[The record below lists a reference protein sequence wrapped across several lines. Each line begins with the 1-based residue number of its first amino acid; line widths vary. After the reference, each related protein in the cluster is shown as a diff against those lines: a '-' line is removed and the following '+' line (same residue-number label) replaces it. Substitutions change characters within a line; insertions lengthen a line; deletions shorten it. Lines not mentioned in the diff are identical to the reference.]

1 MKKKNKLLSLLILVM
16 IAIPMLN
23 FAQTAAPEEYKNAV
37 DWAQGGNIFEDWFM
51 KSFLQGW
58 KAKVWSEYGTFI
70 DMARALGG
78 CLAIIYFAIKSYEM
92 MTGDK
97 RLEILPLLRPFGLC
111 LIIINWKVFITIIS
125 FPTDLI
131 ASAMSS
137 KQEIQQG
144 KVNNLRYIR
153 SQYQYA
159 MIQELYEKSAETEI
173 AGETVKKFWD
183 DPAGAIGSKIKET
196 AMSVVKPVLAMK
208 EKFEIGFQL
217 ALTQALEL
225 LALWILRIAVYV
237 IFAIQIIYTGI
248 LIMLGPFSV
257 ALSILP
263 MFKDSLATWISRFIS
278 VNLYLAIAFI
288 VMFVGGVLQEF
299 AMMSEIKKY
308 AEVVGQNGGIVDA
321 SKFMYLKL
329 NGIMSFGV
337 VIISF
342 FISAITMFTVPS
354 ISTWI
359 VSTSGA
365 SSAVSTM
372 GRASQQIASKL
383 RMLF

>member
-1 MKKKNKLLSLLILVM
+1 MKNKNKLLSLLMLVM
-16 IAIPMLN
+16 IAIPLLN
-23 FAQTAAPEEYKNAV
+23 FAQTQPPEEYKNAV
-37 DWAQGGNIFEDWFM
+37 DWAQGGNILEDWFM
-51 KSFLQGW
+51 KAFLQGW
-58 KAKVWSEYGTFI
+58 KAKVWEEYGTFI
-70 DMARALGG
+70 DMARAIGG

-97 RLEILPLLRPFGLC
+97 KLEIMPLLRPFGLC
-111 LIIINWKVFITIIS
+111 MIIINWKVFITIIA

-131 ASAMSS
+131 ANAMAS
-137 KQEIQQG
+137 KQETQQA

-159 MIQELYEKSAETEI
+159 MIQELYEKSAETKI
-173 AGETVKKFWD
+173 AGETAKKFWD
-183 DPAGAIGSKIKET
+183 DPVGAIGSEIKET
-196 AMSVVKPVLAMK
+196 AMSVARPILAMK
-208 EKFEIGFQL
+208 EKFEIGIQL
-217 ALTQALEL
+217 ALTQGLEL

-237 IFAIQIIYTGI
+237 VFAIQIIYTGI

-257 ALSILP
+257 ALSIHP
-263 MFKDSLATWISRFIS
+263 MFKDSLSTWISRFIS
-278 VNLYLAIAFI
+278 VNLYLGIAFI

-308 AEVVGQNGGIVDA
+308 AEVVGQNGGVVDA
-321 SKFMYLKL
+321 SKFMYLKM

-342 FISAITMFTVPS
+342 LISAITMFTVPT

-365 SSAVSTM
+365 TSAVSTM
-372 GRASQQIASKL
+372 GRAGSQLGGKL
-383 RMLF
+383 RKLL